1 MLSRFFASRNF
12 HQDDGAVFIS
22 RFLENPTDY
31 LSWKDV
37 EKCLNRDDVFW
48 ELITEGGNKAN
59 IPMYKPNWSPVPC
72 QDKKTIH
79 DHIQDK
85 KSFIITGYSKVNRN
99 VTKLCS
105 EIERSCD
112 VNAGVHVYGSRS
124 GSPSFKTHCDN
135 FSNFI
140 IQTVGCTYWQVYKN
154 RHTSLIQTRNDKPLN
169 YDILEIDWEGVLT
182 PGDLLYI
189 PNRAYHQ
196 ARPDEARL
204 SISIPCAPS
213 VIDSNFYDRR
223 YYQIQTNN

>member
-37 EKCLNRDDVFW
+37 ENCLNRDDVFW
-48 ELITEGGNKAN
+48 ELITDGGNKAN
-59 IPMYKPNWSPVPC
+59 IPMYKPYWSPVPC

-112 VNAGVHVYGSRS
+112 VNAGVHVYGSRGGS
-124 GSPSFKTHCDN
+124 GIVVVRSPAGHPLSVSPGCN
-135 FSNFI
+135 
-140 IQTVGCTYWQVYKN
+140 TVSCVGGHSVATFTVSG
-154 RHTSLIQTRNDKPLN
+154 T
-169 YDILEIDWEGVLT
+169 LT
-182 PGDLLYI
+182 V
-189 PNRAYHQ
+189 N
-196 ARPDEARL
+196 
-204 SISIPCAPS
+204 
-213 VIDSNFYDRR
+213 
-223 YYQIQTNN
+223 